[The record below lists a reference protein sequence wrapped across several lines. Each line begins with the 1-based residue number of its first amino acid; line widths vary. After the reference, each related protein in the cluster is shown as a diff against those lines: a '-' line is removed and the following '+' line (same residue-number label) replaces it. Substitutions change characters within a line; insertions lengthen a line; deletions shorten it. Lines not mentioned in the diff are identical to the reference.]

1 MARPSKNQPLKEN
14 PSNDRAA
21 LPGGR
26 IHEDESVR
34 FCARIQEV
42 IGEEPVASFG
52 RRAGI
57 SESTLRTIINGA
69 WPRTD
74 NLVAIANAGG
84 VEVGWLATGRGIKY
98 SRDLRE
104 QLERDAKAPQR
115 QPGREQAA
123 AVPASPFLPRRE
135 RFLDCTGREREF
147 ELYQGPQTDGVLV
160 MAREVDAPE
169 FPGYAFAA
177 WSSNMGDALGRLR
190 ARIRAGLSRR
200 YLVEQPGQGLQLLA
214 DEIVGEVW
222 DEGLVVD
229 GRMIDY
235 DEIRRLLTIREG
247 HTVTIQITDGS
258 S

>member
-1 MARPSKNQPLKEN
+1 MARQSKNQPLSEN
-14 PSNDRAA
+14 PSNAGAA
-21 LPGGR
+21 APGGR
-26 IHEDESVR
+26 IHDDESVR

-42 IGEEPVASFG
+42 IGDEPVASFG

-74 NLVAIANAGG
+74 NLVAIASTGG
-84 VEVGWLATGRGIKY
+84 VEVGWLATGKGIKY
-98 SRDLRE
+98 SRDLRA
-104 QLERDAKAPQR
+104 QLEQEAKAPKP
-115 QPGREQAA
+115 QPGRAQAESA
-123 AVPASPFLPRRE
+123 PEAPFLPRRE

-160 MAREVDAPE
+160 MAREVDPPA

-177 WSSNMGDALGRLR
+177 WSSNRGDALGRLR

-200 YLVEQPGQGLQLLA
+200 YLVEQQGTGLQLLA

-229 GRMIDY
+229 GRMVDY
-235 DEIRRLLTIREG
+235 DEIVRLLTIREG
-247 HTVTIQITDGS
+247 QTVTIQIKDGS
-258 S
+258 E